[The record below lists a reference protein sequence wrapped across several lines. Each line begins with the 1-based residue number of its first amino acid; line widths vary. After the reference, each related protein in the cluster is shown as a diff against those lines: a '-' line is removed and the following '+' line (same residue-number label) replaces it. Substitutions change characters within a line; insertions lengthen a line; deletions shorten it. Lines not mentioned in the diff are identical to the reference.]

1 MSLCICHH
9 RRIGSDLLLVNLT
22 HAGRSF
28 CLQWLGEEVFRRW
41 RHYYSQPAQ
50 PLVKAHLS
58 QFEVQDVSC
67 LLHQG
72 KNCRLLWLVLM
83 MTRVERGDT
92 GKKGTKAQLEGLKGR
107 PEGENARNYC
117 NSSCACVDDGGD
129 LNSDSFCTP

>member
-1 MSLCICHH
+1 
-9 RRIGSDLLLVNLT
+9 
-22 HAGRSF
+22 
-28 CLQWLGEEVFRRW
+28 
-41 RHYYSQPAQ
+41 
-50 PLVKAHLS
+50 
-58 QFEVQDVSC
+58 
-67 LLHQG
+67 
-72 KNCRLLWLVLM
+72 M